1 MTKILVVGGDSTV
14 GKALVEQLFKF
25 NSAMVTRE
33 ISYTTRRAVTRKN
46 QLHLDLS
53 NPVLPE
59 GDWDLIYLVAAITG
73 IMGCEVT
80 SESWRVNAD
89 GPAQLALQASK
100 QLRMRDMAP
109 GEDYNGHVNASP
121 HVVFISSDAVELA
134 PGLAYSMQKAYAESV
149 ILPLGGTVVR
159 PARIFPEKLD
169 NLVELLIDVGIN
181 RKSGLHRWTG
191 LL

>member
-14 GKALVEQLFKF
+14 GARLVETLCDTHEHVIY
-25 NSAMVTRE
+25 N
-33 ISYTTRRAVTRKN
+33 TTRKAVQHRY
-46 QLHLDLS
+46 QLHFDLL
-53 NPVLPE
+53 NPILPNDTE
-59 GDWDLIYLVAAITG
+59 FGLIYLVAAITG
-73 IMGCEVT
+73 IMGCEVNP
-80 SESWRVNAD
+80 ESWRVNAD
-89 GPAQLALQASK
+89 GPAQLALQAVHGSPFGT
-100 QLRMRDMAP
+100 RP
-109 GEDYNGHVNASP
+109 P

-181 RKSGLHRWTG
+181 RKSGLHRWEG
-191 LL
+191 